1 MDAAEIQAKVVS
13 IVADHLGVEEREIK
27 GESYFTDDLGADSL
41 DLVEVVMSLEEAFGL
56 EIADDQAEKIKTV
69 NDAVAYISSHLA
81 Q

>member
-27 GESYFTDDLGADSL
+27 GESSFTDDLGADSL